1 MYKDTTI
8 TLGSRSQ
15 SHTKYGMSAGKQ
27 CTGMSLAFSVYS
39 ETYDVLST
47 KRRDIDNILDLGNN
61 IYEACSSYF
70 EVEILAGDELPT
82 DITYD
87 GVRYKVA
94 RGRMRYGFL
103 DDFHNL
109 TYQVTNVFCNY
120 KQAFFICK
128 GYTVMIKYANGY
140 YFLFDSH
147 KKDKFGRKHADGKA
161 SVMRFK
167 NFSEMLKYLA
177 NLFKST
183 TREQYDVVPI
193 QIEKEL
199 CKSGISA
206 DIRCHFRRR
215 RGNVARQHESDVMQ
229 ISSDDSY
236 LSQNDNS
243 QTTFRTYRK
252 RKSPWTPSTEYEPEM
267 QEAKRLKQNVATC
280 VLGPGNTVVYVD
292 DDCSDRHDSFATS
305 GSEAPEYNEPKSQTR
320 KKVVQRRLRLKKIGS
335 GWCIVKDASN
345 PVLKQRDRGQIEVI
359 KCGLSFPHGTVVTL
373 LKENG
378 LWSLENPSMNLSQN
392 RGKENALKQNSNNVM
407 AGMYTVPMNSDER
420 CSKSKNVGPSRQSVP
435 KQSLDSSKENVN
447 PDLHVTDVKLSH
459 AARKQRAYREKQ
471 KAKKSSCLETDT
483 ASIQE
488 NSQPS
493 TPDLTE
499 EFLPSNVK
507 RQRSYRARKKAIK
520 LELESDP
527 YQINSQNS
535 TQESGITQCFSGN
548 AISDGKSSI
557 SATPRPLSMTS
568 KAIRQRAYRARK
580 KLCLEKSAIDPVA
593 CDDET
598 KGDSQQSE
606 IIMCSSGNEISDGE
620 SSISGTPRPL
630 SMTPGAIYQREHR
643 ARKKLKNEKNDE
655 ACEKIIQ
662 AIDKQ
667 KYRAR
672 KKSENERNSE
682 ASKSMTP
689 NAIRLRNARLRKK
702 TEDVLAD
709 STSEDDA
716 NLGIRNDQRRRNR
729 DRNYRISKRKTPL
742 YQAPVFQ
749 NNDWSVNNHYGNP
762 CESVITGYNNILVND
777 FSLEV
782 PNDLCDVSNDEDN
795 EILSEVQSSTR
806 LDEEQCSTLL
816 DQDRCSIL
824 LDEAQCSE
832 HDDDDENNDHVNS
845 PLIDFGVADQEHSV
859 DTESMNVDIISS
871 KVFKLNESVDNVCV
885 FCTKLCFSEQ
895 GKYYCGIY
903 LEKYKIYLDP
913 NFSEDRAFVCNTC
926 NGQIKKRR
934 SPTFNKYNGIHWP
947 SKVPELDIFPHEERL
962 IALRLPFMHIQILP
976 SGGQHSLKG
985 NVINVPADIH
995 ETIFMLPRHLNDQG
1009 TVSVKLKRRL
1019 CYRAVYE
1026 DSNVRP
1032 VNVLQ
1037 ALQYLKTNS
1046 SYYQQSSLQ
1055 VSDTWLGETI
1065 QEIEHSGNMPLQND
1079 QIDSD
1084 IENSLPPLN
1093 DLTGCGRTNANVTN
1107 PDADDEAENRDSD
1120 DRFSEVDRTEIPAIH
1135 DTMLDIIP
1143 RNVYLNVAPGEGQR
1157 PLHLLYDKNGEE
1169 MSFPTIYC
1177 GKAIDEIFP
1186 ENFNFLQRT
1195 RWELTTED
1203 RRLANRTEP
1212 IFYKYKMYQL
1222 DYIREQGKLALRC
1235 LKNDKQYTA
1244 KDLRTDE
1251 QRQNIA
1257 TVDDGFFFYRK
1268 LRNSPQY
1275 LQQKKR
1281 ELFATIRQLGIPT
1294 FFVSLSAADTKWQE
1308 LLQSLGKIVDGKC
1321 YSFEEI
1327 ENMSFND
1334 RTRLINSDPV
1344 TCARYFDRR
1353 FQFFLKHILY
1363 KHPYPLGR
1371 ITDHFYRIEFQHRG
1385 SPHVH
1390 MIIFSESAPKYKKN
1404 EDNTRVIEYIDRYIS
1419 CSLEP
1424 REEAKPYIN
1433 YQVHKHSKT
1442 CRKGGRPTCRFNY
1455 PLPPFDRTLIL
1466 QPNSPELPEK
1476 KMKYVEIQ
1484 NYLDSN
1490 AITEN
1495 TTLDDILQ
1503 HFNLTYE
1510 EYEVIVRSTIKRDH
1524 VFLKRKPSECRVN
1537 MYMRNLL
1544 HIWKANMDCQ
1554 FCLDPY
1560 SVVSY
1565 IVNYINKDNRG
1576 LSLNLATVTRQ
1587 CESEKK
1593 SIRETIKKL
1602 GNVFLNTSEISVHE
1616 CVYVLMGLALTHQS
1630 VDVLLV
1636 NTSVEERRVKL
1647 VKHQSE
1653 LVSTNDDSSDIFQD
1667 SQYDKYAK
1675 RHLYFKDWTFA
1686 DYIAMVKILPRTER
1700 SKQVECEGLHFT
1712 RLHTRYVLDANKR
1725 YSIGRRRILSFLCPP
1740 KSQDEEQYF
1749 RIHLLLFHPWT
1760 VEPKTNQTNRTYKS
1774 MYLLLSQSEI
1784 DDLHENAR
1792 VYTKQSLHALQEMYE
1807 SLTND
1812 ISNLVVAPGADQ
1824 MNSED
1829 IALGAVSLCHGNF
1842 FNPTRQVL
1850 DDTGS
1855 GSCEHAVNAQ
1865 QETVNSLWS
1874 SEELSERVVNLNK
1887 GQRYIFDHVISEIIH
1902 GENTLR
1908 LFITGGAGSG
1918 KTFVLHAINEAVS
1931 RYFNL
1936 QPSNIPSIKSVMK
1949 VAITGKA
1956 AFLIKGE
1963 TIHSGLG
1970 IRPKKCYEFY
1980 ERLSADQLN
1989 SLHVK
1994 FRGTKLLMID
2004 EISMVGLNFFRFINA
2019 RLQDIMAND
2028 EPFGG
2033 LNIICFGDLY
2043 QLPPVHDKWIFDDN
2057 ENGLSSLEI
2066 NMWKEHFMLYE
2077 LKEIMRQ
2084 RDEYEFAE
2092 LLNRMRVG
2100 QMIPSDFDCLQRQ
2113 AVPVHVSNDNLD
2125 CLHLFSTNDAAT
2137 DYNQICFNKS
2147 DGEKEQVLAVDSI
2160 VEVVTPHVKSLV
2172 IAELN
2177 KTNMRSGVLRC
2188 LDLAIGLTYEITQ
2201 NLNVQDGLFNGTSGI
2216 LKFIQYREGYEK
2228 PIALWLELEEE
2239 MIGQTQRRIYSH
2251 YRTPEIPNLWT
2262 PVFAVSREFKIKD
2275 PKVTIRRKQFPIHQ
2289 CTGKTIHRAQGCTVP
2304 EIAIQLSDF
2313 THRNGFYVACSRV
2326 PKLRNLHI
2334 LNFAPNQILTDK
2346 KVGHEMER
2354 LRTERLLNLEVDIYP
2369 RKDMWFSVYYC
2380 NVQSLIRHISYV
2392 RRDFMALSSNL
2403 ILFNETHLTNDD
2415 SDFLVNIDGFKIY
2428 RFDCEVTDTGRRP
2441 YNGLVLYTRCF
2452 FDVNVVTKYRSE
2464 RFEYLCCEIVTN
2476 WNKLTVVLVYVK
2488 PPASR
2493 ADLTNMFEHIF
2504 QNDLDFNRNI
2514 ALIGDLN
2521 FNTLI
2526 PENFSFL
2533 HDLAEDYNL
2542 MLNHTTITT
2551 NKGTIIDHCLS
2562 NNPSSVS
2569 CRFIP
2574 WSYHN
2579 ALTCQF

>member
-1 MYKDTTI
+1 
-8 TLGSRSQ
+8 
-15 SHTKYGMSAGKQ
+15 
-27 CTGMSLAFSVYS
+27 
-39 ETYDVLST
+39 
-47 KRRDIDNILDLGNN
+47 
-61 IYEACSSYF
+61 
-70 EVEILAGDELPT
+70 
-82 DITYD
+82 
-87 GVRYKVA
+87 
-94 RGRMRYGFL
+94 
-103 DDFHNL
+103 
-109 TYQVTNVFCNY
+109 
-120 KQAFFICK
+120 
-128 GYTVMIKYANGY
+128 
-140 YFLFDSH
+140 
-147 KKDKFGRKHADGKA
+147 
-161 SVMRFK
+161 
-167 NFSEMLKYLA
+167 
-177 NLFKST
+177 
-183 TREQYDVVPI
+183 
-193 QIEKEL
+193 
-199 CKSGISA
+199 
-206 DIRCHFRRR
+206 
-215 RGNVARQHESDVMQ
+215 
-229 ISSDDSY
+229 
-236 LSQNDNS
+236 
-243 QTTFRTYRK
+243 
-252 RKSPWTPSTEYEPEM
+252 
-267 QEAKRLKQNVATC
+267 
-280 VLGPGNTVVYVD
+280 
-292 DDCSDRHDSFATS
+292 
-305 GSEAPEYNEPKSQTR
+305 
-320 KKVVQRRLRLKKIGS
+320 
-335 GWCIVKDASN
+335 
-345 PVLKQRDRGQIEVI
+345 
-359 KCGLSFPHGTVVTL
+359 
-373 LKENG
+373 
-378 LWSLENPSMNLSQN
+378 
-392 RGKENALKQNSNNVM
+392 
-407 AGMYTVPMNSDER
+407 
-420 CSKSKNVGPSRQSVP
+420 
-435 KQSLDSSKENVN
+435 
-447 PDLHVTDVKLSH
+447 
-459 AARKQRAYREKQ
+459 
-471 KAKKSSCLETDT
+471 
-483 ASIQE
+483 
-488 NSQPS
+488 
-493 TPDLTE
+493 
-499 EFLPSNVK
+499 
-507 RQRSYRARKKAIK
+507 
-520 LELESDP
+520 
-527 YQINSQNS
+527 
-535 TQESGITQCFSGN
+535 
-548 AISDGKSSI
+548 
-557 SATPRPLSMTS
+557 
-568 KAIRQRAYRARK
+568 
-580 KLCLEKSAIDPVA
+580 
-593 CDDET
+593 
-598 KGDSQQSE
+598 
-606 IIMCSSGNEISDGE
+606 
-620 SSISGTPRPL
+620 
-630 SMTPGAIYQREHR
+630 
-643 ARKKLKNEKNDE
+643 
-655 ACEKIIQ
+655 
-662 AIDKQ
+662 
-667 KYRAR
+667 
-672 KKSENERNSE
+672 
-682 ASKSMTP
+682 
-689 NAIRLRNARLRKK
+689 
-702 TEDVLAD
+702 
-709 STSEDDA
+709 
-716 NLGIRNDQRRRNR
+716 
-729 DRNYRISKRKTPL
+729 
-742 YQAPVFQ
+742 
-749 NNDWSVNNHYGNP
+749 
-762 CESVITGYNNILVND
+762 
-777 FSLEV
+777 
-782 PNDLCDVSNDEDN
+782 
-795 EILSEVQSSTR
+795 
-806 LDEEQCSTLL
+806 
-816 DQDRCSIL
+816 
-824 LDEAQCSE
+824 
-832 HDDDDENNDHVNS
+832 
-845 PLIDFGVADQEHSV
+845 
-859 DTESMNVDIISS
+859 
-871 KVFKLNESVDNVCV
+871 
-885 FCTKLCFSEQ
+885 
-895 GKYYCGIY
+895 
-903 LEKYKIYLDP
+903 
-913 NFSEDRAFVCNTC
+913 
-926 NGQIKKRR
+926 
-934 SPTFNKYNGIHWP
+934 
-947 SKVPELDIFPHEERL
+947 
-962 IALRLPFMHIQILP
+962 
-976 SGGQHSLKG
+976 
-985 NVINVPADIH
+985 
-995 ETIFMLPRHLNDQG
+995 
-1009 TVSVKLKRRL
+1009 
-1019 CYRAVYE
+1019 
-1026 DSNVRP
+1026 
-1032 VNVLQ
+1032 
-1037 ALQYLKTNS
+1037 
-1046 SYYQQSSLQ
+1046 
-1055 VSDTWLGETI
+1055 
-1065 QEIEHSGNMPLQND
+1065 
-1079 QIDSD
+1079 
-1084 IENSLPPLN
+1084 
-1093 DLTGCGRTNANVTN
+1093 
-1107 PDADDEAENRDSD
+1107 
-1120 DRFSEVDRTEIPAIH
+1120 
-1135 DTMLDIIP
+1135 
-1143 RNVYLNVAPGEGQR
+1143 
-1157 PLHLLYDKNGEE
+1157 
-1169 MSFPTIYC
+1169 
-1177 GKAIDEIFP
+1177 
-1186 ENFNFLQRT
+1186 
-1195 RWELTTED
+1195 
-1203 RRLANRTEP
+1203 
-1212 IFYKYKMYQL
+1212 
-1222 DYIREQGKLALRC
+1222 
-1235 LKNDKQYTA
+1235 
-1244 KDLRTDE
+1244 
-1251 QRQNIA
+1251 
-1257 TVDDGFFFYRK
+1257 
-1268 LRNSPQY
+1268 
-1275 LQQKKR
+1275 
-1281 ELFATIRQLGIPT
+1281 
-1294 FFVSLSAADTKWQE
+1294 
-1308 LLQSLGKIVDGKC
+1308 
-1321 YSFEEI
+1321 
-1327 ENMSFND
+1327 
-1334 RTRLINSDPV
+1334 
-1344 TCARYFDRR
+1344 
-1353 FQFFLKHILY
+1353 
-1363 KHPYPLGR
+1363 
-1371 ITDHFYRIEFQHRG
+1371 
-1385 SPHVH
+1385 
-1390 MIIFSESAPKYKKN
+1390 
-1404 EDNTRVIEYIDRYIS
+1404 
-1419 CSLEP
+1419 
-1424 REEAKPYIN
+1424 
-1433 YQVHKHSKT
+1433 
-1442 CRKGGRPTCRFNY
+1442 
-1455 PLPPFDRTLIL
+1455 
-1466 QPNSPELPEK
+1466 
-1476 KMKYVEIQ
+1476 
-1484 NYLDSN
+1484 
-1490 AITEN
+1490 
-1495 TTLDDILQ
+1495 
-1503 HFNLTYE
+1503 
-1510 EYEVIVRSTIKRDH
+1510 
-1524 VFLKRKPSECRVN
+1524 
-1537 MYMRNLL
+1537 
-1544 HIWKANMDCQ
+1544 
-1554 FCLDPY
+1554 
-1560 SVVSY
+1560 
-1565 IVNYINKDNRG
+1565 
-1576 LSLNLATVTRQ
+1576 
-1587 CESEKK
+1587 
-1593 SIRETIKKL
+1593 
-1602 GNVFLNTSEISVHE
+1602 
-1616 CVYVLMGLALTHQS
+1616 
-1630 VDVLLV
+1630 
-1636 NTSVEERRVKL
+1636 
-1647 VKHQSE
+1647 
-1653 LVSTNDDSSDIFQD
+1653 
-1667 SQYDKYAK
+1667 
-1675 RHLYFKDWTFA
+1675 
-1686 DYIAMVKILPRTER
+1686 
-1700 SKQVECEGLHFT
+1700 
-1712 RLHTRYVLDANKR
+1712 
-1725 YSIGRRRILSFLCPP
+1725 
-1740 KSQDEEQYF
+1740 
-1749 RIHLLLFHPWT
+1749 
-1760 VEPKTNQTNRTYKS
+1760 

-1936 QPSNIPSIKSVMK
+1936 QPSNIPSIKSVMKVAITGKAAFLIKGETIHSGLGIRPKKCYEFYERLSADQLNSLHVKFRGTKLLMIDEISMVGLNFFRFINARLQDIMANDEPFGGLNIICFGDLYQLPPVHDKWIFDDNENGLSSLEINMWKEHFMLYELKEIMRQRDEYEFAELLNRMRVGQMIPSDFDCLQRQAVPVHVSNDNLDCLHLFSTNDAATDYNQICFNKSDGEKEQVLAVDSIVEVVTPHVKSLVIAELNKTNMRSGVLRCLDLAIGLTYEITQNLNVQDGLFNGTSGILKFIQYREGYEKPIALWLELEEEMIGQTQRRIYSHYRTPEIPNLWTPVFAVSREFKIKDPKVTIRRKQFPIHQCTGKTIHRAQGCTVPEIAIQLSDFTHRNGFYVACSRVPKLRNLHILNFAPNQILTEKKVGHEMERLRTERLLNLEVDIYPRKDMWFSVYYCNVQSLIRHISYVRRDFMALSSNLILFNETHLTNDDSDFLVNIDGFKIYRFDCEVTDTGRRPYNGLVLYIKSVMK